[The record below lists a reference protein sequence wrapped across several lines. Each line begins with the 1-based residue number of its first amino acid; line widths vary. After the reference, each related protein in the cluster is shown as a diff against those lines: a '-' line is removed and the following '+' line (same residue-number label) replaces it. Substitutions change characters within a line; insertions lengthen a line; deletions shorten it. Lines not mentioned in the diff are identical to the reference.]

1 MIKISVIIP
10 VFNCAK
16 YLKYCVSSVLHQM
29 YDSKEIVLID
39 DGSKDDSGRICDE
52 LKADYPDVIKV
63 FHQIN
68 SGQLASRLIGIENS
82 TGDYCMF
89 LDADDYLEKNALQI
103 LNKYVEQSNCDC
115 LIFNYRRFK
124 DDKVLSHSKIDY
136 EEPKLLYDKQELLK
150 IVFLNAE
157 HNSMCRKLVKRN
169 LFDLQ
174 FDFRNYFK
182 VRFGEDFIQ
191 SLYVYDKASS
201 FLLIP
206 DILYNYRI
214 NEGSITFNKKIDNID
229 PSFTSLLL
237 MMDFVRDNKCFD
249 SATTHEFNDHCVV
262 YFARELL
269 TIARIKTSYKKI
281 RMLFLKIQNERIYTE
296 YLSKI
301 ICSNKEVKK
310 YFFILKLFRLKH
322 FLFLFLL
329 SKFWFLF
336 IWFFAAVFN
345 VLPKNE
351 QRLIIF
357 VLLEPN
363 TELSIIVIYRGG
375 FYEN

>member
-329 SKFWFLF
+329 SKF
-336 IWFFAAVFN
+336 
-345 VLPKNE
+345 
-351 QRLIIF
+351 
-357 VLLEPN
+357 
-363 TELSIIVIYRGG
+363 
-375 FYEN
+375 